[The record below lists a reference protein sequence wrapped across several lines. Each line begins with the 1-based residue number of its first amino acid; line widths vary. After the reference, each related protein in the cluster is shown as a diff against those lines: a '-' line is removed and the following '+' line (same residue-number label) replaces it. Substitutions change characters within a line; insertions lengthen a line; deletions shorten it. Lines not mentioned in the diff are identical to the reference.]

1 MNQFTSELNGIFKII
16 DSELNWIL
24 LSIIIACLF
33 VWAYNH
39 HHKNQI
45 RYNGFTKD
53 QYKKYSKL
61 VDEPAKTAFK
71 ELSKTKENDK

>member
-24 LSIIIACLF
+24 LSIIIACLAI
-33 VWAYNH
+33 WAYYH
-39 HHKNQI
+39 HHKKQL
-45 RYNGFTKD
+45 RYNGFTKA
-53 QYKKYSKL
+53 QYKKYSSL

-71 ELSKTKENDK
+71 ELSNTKEND